1 MYILMAS
8 WIFFFGLVYWLE
20 CRRRDGQDE
29 KKKSWF
35 FEVGVRG
42 FFFHSLAISGHFLS
56 FSFHFRF
63 SFVWSLRDCFLAD
76 LEINLPFI
84 LYLFILGIYVKW
96 VVLGMVKRLG
106 ERKRVR
112 ERG

>member
-1 MYILMAS
+1 M
-8 WIFFFGLVYWLE
+8 
-20 CRRRDGQDE
+20 
-29 KKKSWF
+29 
-35 FEVGVRG
+35 
-42 FFFHSLAISGHFLS
+42 
-56 FSFHFRF
+56 
-63 SFVWSLRDCFLAD
+63 RDCFLAD

-112 ERG
+112 EWEWGRRRVCSWER